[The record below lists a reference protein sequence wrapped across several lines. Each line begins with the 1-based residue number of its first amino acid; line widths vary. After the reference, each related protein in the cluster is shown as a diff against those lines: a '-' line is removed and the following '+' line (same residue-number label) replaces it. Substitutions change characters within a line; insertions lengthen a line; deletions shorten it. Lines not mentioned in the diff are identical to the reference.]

1 MKVILLALFTLCFSF
16 ASAETLKE
24 TIDSIKKAA
33 KPEISLPDNQEMRD
47 KAKAFIDSGYESLM
61 NKVSEYKKQIAENK
75 GFKSDEEETCHS
87 EIPDKSLYLFISSSM
102 PEKTLMNYTDTVK
115 NLDGALLVINGV
127 IGSIDKIMPTVDFV
141 ARISCGKGLADFTEG
156 TKCDMAKV
164 DINPYL
170 FRAFNIK
177 SVPAFVHSSLPYSEV
192 MKKVTLGEPISE
204 DSYYKLTGDVSIQYA
219 LEKLRDNGTTI
230 AGDMLKKLKQGFYDK

>member
-24 TIDSIKKAA
+24 TIDSIKKST
-33 KPEISLPDNQEMRD
+33 KPEISLPDNQEMLD

-61 NKVSEYKKQIAENK
+61 NKVSDYKKQMAENK
-75 GFKSDEEETCHS
+75 GFKPEEEETCHS
-87 EIPDKSLYLFISSSM
+87 EIPDKSLYIFISSSI
-102 PEKTLMNYTDTVK
+102 PEKTLMNYTDTVR

-127 IGSIDKIMPTVDFV
+127 IGGIDKIMPTVDFV

-192 MKKVTLGEPISE
+192 MKKVTLGEPIAE
-204 DSYYKLTGDVSIQYA
+204 DSYYKLSGDVSIQYA
-219 LEKLRDNGTTI
+219 LEKLRDSGIVI